1 MGVTI
6 NNTLKL
12 FLGSLKHLST
22 TNPVDY
28 VYNSIGCKLTPLP
41 SPTYEQNP
49 QSESDFI
56 SDFIAKTSPQY
67 RQNNYYYGKNSEN
80 NNQEIVIRN
89 VYKIENSVNDS
100 KFNPENKGNRIL
112 LFHGTRVQNI
122 LGILSQGLMIAP
134 VEAPSSGYKYGKGIY
149 LTDFIEK
156 AMDYSDRNLNKY
168 YILICEAALGNTL
181 QLSEKKMFTS
191 EKDIKAKGYESII
204 SDAYNHCSFEEVFY
218 FRDGSGVFRIAIRPD
233 NGNNVQGF
241 VYGFGQRNA
250 GKNYFKDQH
259 AEYVLYKEN
268 LVRVKYIVEIQN

>member
-49 QSESDFI
+49 QSESD
-56 SDFIAKTSPQY
+56 PQY

-122 LGILSQGLMIAP
+122 LGILS
-134 VEAPSSGYKYGKGIY
+134 
-149 LTDFIEK
+149 
-156 AMDYSDRNLNKY
+156 
-168 YILICEAALGNTL
+168 
-181 QLSEKKMFTS
+181 
-191 EKDIKAKGYESII
+191 
-204 SDAYNHCSFEEVFY
+204 
-218 FRDGSGVFRIAIRPD
+218 
-233 NGNNVQGF
+233 
-241 VYGFGQRNA
+241 
-250 GKNYFKDQH
+250 
-259 AEYVLYKEN
+259 
-268 LVRVKYIVEIQN
+268 

>member
-1 MGVTI
+1 M
-6 NNTLKL
+6 
-12 FLGSLKHLST
+12 
-22 TNPVDY
+22 
-28 VYNSIGCKLTPLP
+28 
-41 SPTYEQNP
+41 
-49 QSESDFI
+49 
-56 SDFIAKTSPQY
+56 
-67 RQNNYYYGKNSEN
+67 
-80 NNQEIVIRN
+80 
-89 VYKIENSVNDS
+89 NDS

-204 SDAYNHCSFEEVFY
+204 SDAYNYCSFEEVFY
-218 FRDGSGVFRIAIRPD
+218 FRDGSGVFRKAIRPD

-250 GKNYFKDQH
+250 G
-259 AEYVLYKEN
+259 
-268 LVRVKYIVEIQN
+268 